1 MSSSN
6 TITVNLSNDHVK
18 RVSKSTPIRAIEE
31 LVWNSLDAD
40 ATEVSIRINKNGL
53 GNESITID
61 DNGEGISTKQANS
74 FLSYIGNSWKAKK
87 DETTSGRPLH
97 GQKGEGR
104 FKTFSLGSF
113 IEWDSTYKERDTFHR
128 IKIYFK
134 SDNGN
139 KLETIKEQCDSNV
152 NKTRLKVTIT
162 NLPKRITNYNFDDL
176 KDELTQTFAA
186 HLYSYPEIKI
196 YINGYE
202 IEPNEAIQEITSYEI
217 EVPKL
222 EGIHTVRI
230 IEWTNIKAKQLFLCK
245 KNGTVLKDLRMESSK
260 IRSLGYSF
268 SAYLL
273 SDYITELDSEH
284 TLDLFDMQT
293 EGKELLSEAYKKVN
307 EHFKKRKDKED
318 QARLD
323 KWKELGIYPFEDA
336 VDLGNI
342 EKAKRGLFDII
353 ASKVE
358 DNLPKFEKAD
368 NRTKKFTFKLL
379 SQSLQDNPQSI
390 QKIITEVLNLNQEEQ
405 DNFAQLLNKT
415 SLSSI
420 IKSAKIV
427 ADRLDFLEGLES
439 LVFKHKKTLLERDQL
454 HKILDNEAW
463 IFDEHF
469 ALSGT
474 EKRLE
479 EVLEIHLKE
488 LGKRSDDDR
497 PVLINDDKQG
507 RVDLMLSKAVQVRP
521 GHYDYLVVELKR
533 PSQNINDK
541 VISQIMGYGMAVK
554 DDARFD
560 KSKSNWKFIV
570 ISNEL
575 DKMAEARSTE
585 KSRPHRCVYHEDK
598 IEVYAFPWSE
608 VISNAKARLKFY
620 QDQLQYEA
628 DSETTNTYLTKM
640 YKEFLPNDYKSTAQL
655 TEYSAEDISKEAS

>member
-1 MSSSN
+1 MSNSN

-53 GNESITID
+53 GNASITVE
-61 DNGEGISTKQANS
+61 DNGEGISIKQANS
-74 FLSYIGNSWKAKK
+74 YLSYIGNSWKTKK

-104 FKTFSLGSF
+104 FKAFSLGRF
-113 IEWDSTYKERDTFHR
+113 IEWDSIYEEKDAFRR
-128 IKIYFK
+128 IKIHFR
-134 SDNGN
+134 SENGN
-139 KLETIKEQCDSNV
+139 KAEIIQEPFNVSLKETKH
-152 NKTRLKVTIT
+152 KVTVT
-162 NLPKRITNYNFDDL
+162 DLSKRITNYNFDNL

-186 HLYSYPEIKI
+186 HLYSYPEIII
-196 YINGYE
+196 YVDGYK
-202 IEPNEAIQEITSYEI
+202 IEPDEAVHEITSYEI
-217 EVPKL
+217 EISEL
-222 EGIHTVRI
+222 EGNHTVKI
-230 IEWTNIKAKQLFLCK
+230 IEWAEIKAKQLFLCK
-245 KNGTVLKDLRMESSK
+245 ANGAVLKDLRVDSNK
-260 IRSLGYSF
+260 VRSLGYSF
-268 SAYLL
+268 TVYLL

-284 TLDLFDMQT
+284 TLDLFDMQV
-293 EGKELLSEAYKKVN
+293 EGKELLNEACKKVN
-307 EHFKKRKDKED
+307 EHFKKRKEEED
-318 QARLD
+318 QARLN
-323 KWKELGIYPFEDA
+323 KWKDLGIYPFEDSG
-336 VDLGNI
+336 DLGSI

-358 DNLPKFEKAD
+358 DSLPKFEKAD

-405 DNFAQLLNKT
+405 NNFAQLLDKT

-439 LVFKHKKTLLERDQL
+439 LVFNHRKTLLERDQL

-469 ALSGT
+469 TLSGT

-488 LGKRSDDDR
+488 LGKRADDDS
-497 PVLINDDKQG
+497 PVLINGEKQG

-533 PSQNINDK
+533 PSQNITDK

-560 KSKSNWKFIV
+560 KFKSNWKFIV
-570 ISNEL
+570 VSDEL

-608 VISNAKARLKFY
+608 VISNARARLKFY

-628 DSETTNTYLTKM
+628 DNETTNTYLTKM
-640 YKEFLPNDYKSTAQL
+640 YKEYLPSDYRVTA
-655 TEYSAEDISKEAS
+655 